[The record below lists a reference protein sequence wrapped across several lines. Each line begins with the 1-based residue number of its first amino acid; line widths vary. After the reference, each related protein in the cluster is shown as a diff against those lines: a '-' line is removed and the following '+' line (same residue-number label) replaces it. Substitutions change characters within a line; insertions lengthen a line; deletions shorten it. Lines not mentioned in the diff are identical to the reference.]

1 MTLPRAG
8 TNADIPDKISAGKRS
23 LGRPRFARTTYC
35 AYKLVD
41 SLRTICHIQPKN
53 KPIPIIERENLRARR
68 LEMSKA
74 WSTVGDGKCV

>member
-8 TNADIPDKISAGKRS
+8 SNADILGKINAGKQS
-23 LGRPRFARTTYC
+23 LGRPRFACTTYC

-53 KPIPIIERENLRARR
+53 KPIPIIGRENRRARR

-74 WSTVGDGKCV
+74 WSTVGDGQCV